1 MIFCCGACRAAAFR
15 AGRAGDILPLVP
27 SKRVFLDE
35 PENSVADAAI
45 EALVAPFGYGIS
57 AETAMARVEAAERAL
72 QAARREASKAF
83 EAAGKSTS
91 SMFAESAFVSRRTA
105 EKWIAEAKAE
115 ASKPPESAWLRE
127 KAARAQRAEFPALMH
142 LALSGKR
149 EQPAP
154 ETPEVSE
161 AHRRENAVIA
171 KFENAGP
178 TERAAMISAAANR
191 KGIVRPPRSNK

>member
-1 MIFCCGACRAAAFR
+1 MINVGFCIHCGAALLPGQRRDAIFCCANCRMAHHRAVHAGSDAVIDVLRAQDPSIEVIRRYPGDVAVAA
-15 AGRAGDILPLVP
+15 
-27 SKRVFLDE
+27 
-35 PENSVADAAI
+35 
-45 EALVAPFGYGIS
+45 
-57 AETAMARVEAAERAL
+57 
-72 QAARREASKAF
+72 
-83 EAAGKSTS
+83 
-91 SMFAESAFVSRRTA
+91 
-105 EKWIAEAKAE
+105 AKAE
-115 ASKPPESAWLRE
+115 AAKPPESAWLRE

-154 ETPEVSE
+154 EPPEVSE
-161 AHRRENAVIA
+161 AQRRENAVIA